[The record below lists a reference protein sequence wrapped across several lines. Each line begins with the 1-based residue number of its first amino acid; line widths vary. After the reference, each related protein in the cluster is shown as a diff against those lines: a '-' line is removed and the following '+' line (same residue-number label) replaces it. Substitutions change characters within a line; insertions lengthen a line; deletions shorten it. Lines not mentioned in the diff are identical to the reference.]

1 MFNAQNFQQMIK
13 AILSNTKSYSNVS
26 ITISSPNANNNN
38 FQTITYNGTITLN
51 VTTNPTYS
59 NPIYNYTWSV
69 VNNSSGTSLTSNF
82 ANSSTTILS
91 IIIDYNLGNGTSNI
105 KCDVIDKYKNTI
117 SIPFNNWMY
126 LLPDT
131 IGNNPSNVTLF
142 EPLYVGA
149 SNTSPGQVYNVSMSA
164 DGTYILGACIYY
176 PNYGFYLSQSGT
188 ANFNTS
194 NLYLLTNWSGNYSLD
209 SVFVSP
215 TGQYM
220 VMFPF
225 PSFADTYPIFF
236 SNDYGTNL
244 IGQKGLNITA
254 SRTPQVFGQQM
265 AASSYNGKYLI
276 ILTNGYVGWSNNGT
290 DNIPTITPF
299 FIYKY
304 RSSIEPYPFIDGY
317 ATNGLAYTTTY
328 NSVCMDSTGQYT
340 IITNSTTIY
349 YSSNTNASSSSN
361 VSFNPVTNISPVVSG
376 SNTWLSSAMSAD
388 GKIIICA
395 ANTGVYI
402 SSDGGSSSLPSF
414 TKLPAVSSYI
424 VSGQY
429 GLSMSYCGQI
439 IVMCSSSDYSL
450 IISVDGGLSFNKYY
464 FPSNHSSTSTGPTLQ
479 TTSYT
484 NSTSN
489 YYNSSVCISKFGN
502 LISFNL
508 TYATGNFVY
517 FYKNSTITTTP
528 GLPP

>member
-236 SNDYGTNL
+236 SN
-244 IGQKGLNITA
+244 
-254 SRTPQVFGQQM
+254 
-265 AASSYNGKYLI
+265 
-276 ILTNGYVGWSNNGT
+276 
-290 DNIPTITPF
+290 
-299 FIYKY
+299 
-304 RSSIEPYPFIDGY
+304 
-317 ATNGLAYTTTY
+317 
-328 NSVCMDSTGQYT
+328 
-340 IITNSTTIY
+340 Y
-349 YSSNTNASSSSN
+349 Y
-361 VSFNPVTNISPVVSG
+361 
-376 SNTWLSSAMSAD
+376 
-388 GKIIICA
+388 
-395 ANTGVYI
+395 
-402 SSDGGSSSLPSF
+402 
-414 TKLPAVSSYI
+414 
-424 VSGQY
+424 
-429 GLSMSYCGQI
+429 
-439 IVMCSSSDYSL
+439 
-450 IISVDGGLSFNKYY
+450 
-464 FPSNHSSTSTGPTLQ
+464 
-479 TTSYT
+479 
-484 NSTSN
+484 
-489 YYNSSVCISKFGN
+489 
-502 LISFNL
+502 
-508 TYATGNFVY
+508 
-517 FYKNSTITTTP
+517 
-528 GLPP
+528 